1 MLTPDS
7 LWGQS
12 LQGEYLRLE
21 IDAEMMESCTQQ
33 VYGEV
38 PPVRKLGR
46 QDWDGELASKLEADE
61 GLPWWSRG

>member
-1 MLTPDS
+1 M
-7 LWGQS
+7 
-12 LQGEYLRLE
+12 E

-46 QDWDGELASKLEADE
+46 QDWDGGKADTNCDCNRDFS
-61 GLPWWSRG
+61 P